1 MAPEGSMN
9 CVHTRRIE
17 GARML
22 PQRRSLLPLEDSIV
36 CNRDMVVPPGEHW
49 YGCTERK
56 DEQECRC
63 VPREEDMHDRQEPEC
78 REPEAQENE
87 VGMERIGI
95 MYLVPVKWITKTAMR
110 RTTTRAEVSGKLF
123 AGVLAAAASPAIPT
137 QPVMNPHKTTVDKP
151 KRVGLSM

>member
-1 MAPEGSMN
+1 
-9 CVHTRRIE
+9 
-17 GARML
+17 
-22 PQRRSLLPLEDSIV
+22 
-36 CNRDMVVPPGEHW
+36 
-49 YGCTERK
+49 
-56 DEQECRC
+56 
-63 VPREEDMHDRQEPEC
+63 MHDRQEPEC

-123 AGVLAAAASPAIPT
+123 AGVLAAAASPALPT